1 MFKTRDKAIFL
12 PPTAAQTFFS
22 KAEQRSTAT
31 GDSVWTSHES
41 TTISVI
47 TYRIA
52 YIYIYNRQGHD
63 DVCIYIYKSNI
74 V

>member
-22 KAEQRSTAT
+22 KDEQRSTAT

-47 TYRIA
+47 TYSIA
-52 YIYIYNRQGHD
+52 YSHRRNRQGRD
-63 DVCIYIYKSNI
+63 DVHIYIYKSNI